1 MAIRK
6 IEQNAGQ
13 AWELKSYVWR
23 GKGEKSALTGRQVR
37 PIVARDSAGL
47 YHAGLRNWSYYG
59 KGRAGDA
66 LYHPAA
72 SRKRSEAIGKAHG
85 MCKEWVAAHR
95 ELAADVKR
103 AGRFSRQKQS
113 AAERYGSVSPVQPAR
128 SSSLHR

>member
-6 IEQNAGQ
+6 IEEGTGQ

-37 PIVARDSAGL
+37 PIVAMDSAGL

-59 KGRAGDA
+59 AGKAADA
-66 LYHPAA
+66 LYHHAA

-85 MCKEWVAAHR
+85 MCGEWVKAHR
-95 ELAADVKR
+95 DVK
-103 AGRFSRQKQS
+103 ADMSRSKN
-113 AAERYGSVSPVQPAR
+113 AAEKYGAIPRRPAAAQ
-128 SSSLHR
+128 SQALHR